1 MPVLEF
7 NSILEIQSAVMPSL
21 LQQLLAAGYPFAKIL
36 DALFARFSSMSVQDL
51 FRYIDGSTLVS
62 GLQIL
67 NELVVSEAIYD
78 VDLRRILQDIFDD
91 FSDQNAGQE
100 HLFAV
105 LVLVQLMQV
114 PTNDVTPEEDNK
126 IEALKLL
133 FRSTMFDDGIVVQ
146 FMGFRDEYE
155 QRARRCP
162 CPDCNANFIFSIGWY
177 IAAQNAHNE
186 NAFVGNAG

>member
-1 MPVLEF
+1 
-7 NSILEIQSAVMPSL
+7 
-21 LQQLLAAGYPFAKIL
+21 
-36 DALFARFSSMSVQDL
+36 L

-62 GLQIL
+62 SLQIL

-78 VDLRRILQDIFDD
+78 GDGDLRKLLQDIFDD

-105 LVLVQLMQV
+105 LALVQLIQV
-114 PTNDVTPEEDNK
+114 PTSEVTPEEDNK

-133 FRSTMFDDGIVVQ
+133 FLSTLFDDGIVVQ

-155 QRARRCP
+155 QRARRYP
-162 CPDCNANFIFSIGWY
+162 FPNRNATFIFAIGWY
-177 IAAQNAHNE
+177 VAAQNAHNA